1 MEWSNIPPNS
11 VHGILLGFRVLFWR
25 FNESRD
31 TFEKRELLPE
41 EHSVHLKDLWIYT
54 KYKIQI
60 LGFTS
65 AGEGA
70 VSEEIEVSTDEH
82 SEFLSQI

>member
-1 MEWSNIPPNS
+1 M
-11 VHGILLGFRVLFWR
+11 LFWR
-25 FNESRD
+25 SNESRE
-31 TFEKRELLPE
+31 TYEIREIAPDKS
-41 EHSVHLKDLWIYT
+41 SVHLNDLWIYT

-70 VSEEIEVSTDEH
+70 VSKELEVSTDEY
-82 SEFLSQI
+82 SKLVLDTFRAELVEYRTIWA